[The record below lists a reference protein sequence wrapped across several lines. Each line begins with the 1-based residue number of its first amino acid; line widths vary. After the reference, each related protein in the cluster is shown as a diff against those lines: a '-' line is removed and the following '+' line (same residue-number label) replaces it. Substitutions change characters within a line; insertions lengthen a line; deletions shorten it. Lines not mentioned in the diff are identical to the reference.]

1 MKKKISKKDLD
12 LLNPNYKII
21 SQVEPNS
28 SSAEAY
34 RRIKVALD
42 FSSIDEAIK
51 VIQVCSS
58 VKGEGK
64 TTTLLNI
71 ASVYAESKKKVI
83 VVDLDLRKPRCHR
96 AFQIE
101 NKKGLNDVLLGEIEL
116 KDAIKHNDTLNFDL
130 LNTGK
135 KATNISYVLES
146 KQLKELIHELK
157 EMYDIVLVDCPPVLA
172 VSDPI
177 VISSFCDATLFI
189 VSQLR
194 TERKIAKEAVRV
206 LKENN
211 VNIIGCV
218 FTEVNNKIKYGGAN
232 YYNNYYYYSTS
243 QENK

>member
-1 MKKKISKKDLD
+1 MKKRISKKDMN

-21 SQVEPNS
+21 SQLEPNS

-42 FSSIDEAIK
+42 FSSIDESIK

-71 ASVYAESKKKVI
+71 AAIYAESKKKVI

-101 NKKGLNDVLLGEIEL
+101 NKNGINDVLLGDIEL
-116 KDAIKHNDTLNFDL
+116 EQAIKHSDVLNFDL

-135 KATNISYVLES
+135 KASNISYVLES
-146 KQLKELIHELK
+146 KQLKDIINQLK
-157 EMYDIVLVDCPPVLA
+157 NMYDIILVDCPPVLA
-172 VSDPI
+172 VADPI

-189 VSQLR
+189 VSQLK
-194 TERKIAKEAVRV
+194 TERKFAKEAVRV

-211 VNIIGCV
+211 VNLIGSV

-232 YYNNYYYYSTS
+232 YYNNYYYYSS